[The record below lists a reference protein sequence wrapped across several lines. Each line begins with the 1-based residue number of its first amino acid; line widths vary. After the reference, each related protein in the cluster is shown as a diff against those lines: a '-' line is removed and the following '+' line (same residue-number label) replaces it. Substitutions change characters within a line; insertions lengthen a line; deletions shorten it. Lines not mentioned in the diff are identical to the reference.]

1 MKIRRNAYKTLHSR
15 SVIKKTI
22 IYTSELAFPAA
33 LASQAN
39 KSSDL
44 QSEGSIWFPKSKQ
57 KQKQKRLQLNRKRH
71 DIVHAHQ
78 VRLYHCNYF

>member
-22 IYTSELAFPAA
+22 IYTSEAFPAA
-33 LASQAN
+33 LASQAS

-44 QSEGSIWFPKSKQ
+44 QSEGSVWFPISKQ
-57 KQKQKRLQLNRKRH
+57 KQKQKRLQLNRNRH
-71 DIVHAHQ
+71 NV
-78 VRLYHCNYF
+78 